1 MSIPPLGMETPFQKK
16 YEPMQIH
23 YFDCKCSS
31 SEHTLR
37 FVYDPED
44 NEIYTEVFLSQYRNL
59 FQRIWTAIKYIFGFK
74 CKYGHWDC
82 WLMKEEDC
90 KRLVELVN
98 RVSKIPLQS
107 QPVMQCNKEIED
119 GED

>member
-1 MSIPPLGMETPFQKK
+1 MSATPSFAAVNSAEYKPLPPMTT
-16 YEPMQIH
+16 H

-37 FVYDPED
+37 FVYDPLE
-44 NEIYTEVFLSQYRNL
+44 NEIYTEVFLDQNRG
-59 FQRIWTAIKYIFGFK
+59 FFKRIWVAIKYIFGYK
-74 CKYGHWDC
+74 CQYGHFDC

-90 KRLVELVN
+90 AGLIELLKKVAIPA
-98 RVSKIPLQS
+98 SKLL
-107 QPVMQCNKEIED
+107 ED